1 MWTFLLVVSR
11 IWIEQF
17 VAEEMIMGWLNL
29 DAGNGLSGVKSGIQ
43 RGLDWCYQ
51 MCLQVQALSIGLG
64 LIDTKIRCGV
74 VGVFGSPD
82 R

>member
-1 MWTFLLVVSR
+1 MLVVSL

-17 VAEEMIMGWLNL
+17 VAEERIMGWLNL
-29 DAGNGLSGVKSGIQ
+29 DAGNGLSGVKSGVQ
-43 RGLDWCYQ
+43 RGLGWYYQ
-51 MCLQVQALSIGLG
+51 MCLLVQALSIELG